1 MAEIITEK
9 ELAIICEKQCT
20 RMCKNVY
27 CEKQLQA
34 QDAKTAKYYES
45 VVIPQK
51 VAEAKKELIE
61 KIGKIATFD
70 KECSHTICSAEKY
83 EEPCNL
89 ESYCPYRIWQQL
101 KKDEEI
107 E

>member
-1 MAEIITEK
+1 MAERFTVEEIT
-9 ELAIICEKQCT
+9 
-20 RMCKNVY
+20 
-27 CEKQLQA
+27 
-34 QDAKTAKYYES
+34 KTACDWLESIVRECLSKQHDKDVQYYES